1 MTTTKKNKGIERER
15 EREDDLMMIM
25 HVFYSI
31 ITPLAMRST
40 ANHTLC
46 CARFTSNDGGF
57 LSRWISFPKESSHS
71 NHVSRGLFMRALSP
85 ARAPLSNNPFSS
97 DLLPLLYNY
106 RRRCLR
112 LLIRSPPPLPPSR
125 LISEIISLRSNVKL
139 FFPLIEAVFFICPIP
154 CPL

>member
-1 MTTTKKNKGIERER
+1 
-15 EREDDLMMIM
+15 M

-40 ANHTLC
+40 TNHTLC
-46 CARFTSNDGGF
+46 CARFTYNDEGF
-57 LSRWISFPKESSHS
+57 LSRWISFPKESPYS

-85 ARAPLSNNPFSS
+85 ARSPLSNNPFSS

-106 RRRCLR
+106 RRRCLH

-139 FFPLIEAVFFICPIP
+139 FSPVIEAVFFLCPIP